1 MKIVIPG
8 GSGDIGAILRRWF
21 LGRGDEVVILSRS
34 NFVAEGCRVVTWD
47 GRTLGD
53 WVAEIDGADVV
64 INLAGRTVNCR
75 YNARNLKEMMDSRV
89 ESTAI
94 IGEAIGLCVDPP
106 RVWLQSS
113 TATIYAHRF
122 DAANDEIDGILG
134 GGQPGSPA
142 KWEASIEIAKA
153 WEDALWAAETPG
165 VRKVAMRSAMTMSPD
180 EGSVFAVFSE
190 LTRRGLGGQLGN
202 GRQFVSWI
210 HEDDFARAI
219 QYLIDGELEGAVNVC
234 SPGPLPQKDFARLLR
249 KAWGVSFGLP
259 AMEWMV
265 ELGCL
270 AMRTES
276 ELVLKSRRVV
286 PRRLEEA
293 GFWFRFPGWG
303 EAAQDLARR
312 MRG

>member
-8 GSGDIGAILRRWF
+8 GSGDVGAILRRWF
-21 LGRGDEVVILSRS
+21 LGRGDEVVVFSRS
-34 NFVAEGCRVVTWD
+34 GFVAEGCRVVTWD

-53 WVAEIDGADVV
+53 WVAEFDGADVV

-75 YNARNLKEMMDSRV
+75 YNAKNLKEMMDSRV

-94 IGEAIGLCVDPP
+94 IGEAIGLCVVPP

-134 GGQPGSPA
+134 GGEPSSPA
-142 KWEASIEIAKA
+142 KWEASIAIAKA
-153 WEDALWAAETPG
+153 WEETLWAAETPG
-165 VRKVAMRSAMTMSPD
+165 VRKVALRSAMTMSPD
-180 EGSVFAVFSE
+180 EGSVFAVLSA
-190 LTRRGLGGQLGN
+190 LARRGLGGQLGN
-202 GRQFVSWI
+202 GRQYVSWI

-219 QYLIDGELEGAVNVC
+219 QFLIDEDVEGAVNVC
-234 SPGPLPQKDFARLLR
+234 SPGPVPQKEFARMMR
-249 KAWGVSFGLP
+249 EAWGVSIGIP
-259 AMEWMV
+259 AMKWMI
-265 ELGCL
+265 ELGCW
-270 AMRTES
+270 AMQTES

-293 GFWFRFPGWG
+293 GFRFRYPEWG
-303 EAAQDLARR
+303 EASRDLVRR
-312 MRG
+312 IRN

>member
-1 MKIVIPG
+1 MKLVIPG
-8 GSGDIGAILRRWF
+8 GSGDVGAILRRWF
-21 LGRGDEVVILSRS
+21 LGRGDEVVVLSRS
-34 NFVAEGCRVVTWD
+34 GFEAEGCRVVTWD

-53 WVAEIDGADVV
+53 WVAELDGADVV

-75 YNARNLKEMMDSRV
+75 YNAENLKEMVDSRV

-94 IGEAIGLCVDPP
+94 IGEAIGLCVVPP

-134 GGQPGSPA
+134 GGEPGSPA
-142 KWEASIEIAKA
+142 KWEASIAIAKA
-153 WEDALWAAETPG
+153 WEETLWAAETPG
-165 VRKVAMRSAMTMSPD
+165 VRKVALRSAMTMSPD
-180 EGSVFAVFSE
+180 EGSVFGVLSS

-202 GRQFVSWI
+202 GRQYVSWI

-219 QYLIDGELEGAVNVC
+219 QFLVDEEVEGAVNVC
-234 SPGPLPQKDFARLLR
+234 SPGPVPQQEFARAMR
-249 KAWGVSFGLP
+249 EAWGVSFGLP
-259 AMEWMV
+259 ATNWMI
-265 ELGCL
+265 ELGCW

-293 GFWFRFPGWG
+293 GFRFRYPEWG
-303 EAAQDLARR
+303 EASRDLVRR
-312 MRG
+312 MRN